1 MPKNFFSNTEKN
13 NYIKQHLD
21 KQLAK
26 YDKVNYVYAVMNK
39 KNTDDMIIISD
50 LSDELVNNYLN
61 QKTQNIDPVIIKAL
75 NQLAPF
81 SWDENIKINSIWP
94 VKKVFEPMKML
105 NISGYAFVLH
115 DHLNNLALLSLYMDK
130 FLIKDIEFFIK
141 SNKGE
146 LQGLLIHTHEM
157 LLSLYQNENTT
168 EKIIFSPRESEV
180 LYWCSI
186 GKTYSEIGTILN
198 ISTYTVKFHIGN
210 VVKKLGVINAKH
222 AISLSV
228 KLNLISRPA
237 GKKAGLT

>member
-1 MPKNFFSNTEKN
+1 MPKIFFSNTEKN

-26 YDKVNYVYAVMNK
+26 HDKVNYVYAVMNK
-39 KNTDDMIIISD
+39 KNTDDMMNISD
-50 LSDELVNNYLN
+50 LADELVSNYLEK
-61 QKTQNIDPVIIKAL
+61 KTQYIDPVIIKAL
-75 NQLAPF
+75 NQFSSF

-94 VKKVFEPMKML
+94 VKKVFEPIKTL

-115 DHLNNLALLSLYMDK
+115 DHLNNLALLSLYIDK
-130 FLIKDIEFFIK
+130 FLIKDINFFIN
-141 SNKGE
+141 SNKDA

-157 LLSLYQNENTT
+157 LLALYQNENKP

-198 ISTYTVKFHIGN
+198 ISTYTVKCHIGN

-228 KLNLISRPA
+228 KLNLISPPT
-237 GKKAGLT
+237 GKK

>member
-1 MPKNFFSNTEKN
+1 
-13 NYIKQHLD
+13 
-21 KQLAK
+21 
-26 YDKVNYVYAVMNK
+26 MNK
-39 KNTDDMIIISD
+39 KNTDDMMIISD

-61 QKTQNIDPVIIKAL
+61 QKKQNIDPVIIKAL

-94 VKKVFEPMKML
+94 VKKVFEPIKML
-105 NISGYAFVLH
+105 NISGYTFVLH
-115 DHLNNLALLSLYMDK
+115 DHLNNLALLWLYMDK

>member
-1 MPKNFFSNTEKN
+1 M
-13 NYIKQHLD
+13 
-21 KQLAK
+21 
-26 YDKVNYVYAVMNK
+26 MN
-39 KNTDDMIIISD
+39 ISD
-50 LSDELVNNYLN
+50 LADELVSNYLEK
-61 QKTQNIDPVIIKAL
+61 KTQYIDPVIIKAL
-75 NQLAPF
+75 NQFSSF

-94 VKKVFEPMKML
+94 VKKVFEPIKTL

-115 DHLNNLALLSLYMDK
+115 DHLNNLALLSLYIDK
-130 FLIKDIEFFIK
+130 FLIKDINFFIN
-141 SNKGE
+141 SNKDA

-157 LLSLYQNENTT
+157 LLALYQNENKP

-228 KLNLISRPA
+228 KLNLISPPT
-237 GKKAGLT
+237 GKK

>member
-21 KQLAK
+21 KQFAK
-26 YDKVNYVYAVMNK
+26 YNKVNYVYAVMNK

-61 QKTQNIDPVIIKAL
+61 QKTQNIDPVVIKAL

-81 SWDENIKINSIWP
+81 SWYENSKINSIWP
-94 VKKVFEPMKML
+94 VKRIFELIKTL

-115 DHLNNLALLSLYMDK
+115 DHLNNLALLSLYIDK
-130 FLIKDIEFFIK
+130 FLIKDINFFINN
-141 SNKGE
+141 NKDA

-157 LLSLYQNENTT
+157 LLSLYQNENKT

-228 KLNLISRPA
+228 KLNLISPPT
-237 GKKAGLT
+237 GKK

>member
-1 MPKNFFSNTEKN
+1 MAKNFFSNTEKN
-13 NYIKQHLD
+13 NYIKQHLN

-39 KNTDDMIIISD
+39 KNTDDMMIISD
-50 LSDELVNNYLN
+50 LSDDLVNNYLN
-61 QKTQNIDPVIIKAL
+61 KKTQDIDPVIIKAL
-75 NQLAPF
+75 NQVSPF

-94 VKKVFEPMKML
+94 VKKVFEPIKTL
-105 NISGYAFVLH
+105 NIIGHAFVLH
-115 DHLNNLALLSLYMDK
+115 DHLNNLAILSLYIDK
-130 FLIKDIEFFIK
+130 FLIKDINFFIN
-141 SNKGE
+141 SNKDE

-157 LLSLYQNENTT
+157 LISLYKNENTT

-198 ISTYTVKFHIGN
+198 ISTYTVKFYIGN

-228 KLNLISRPA
+228 KLNLISRPPEDNA
-237 GKKAGLT
+237 